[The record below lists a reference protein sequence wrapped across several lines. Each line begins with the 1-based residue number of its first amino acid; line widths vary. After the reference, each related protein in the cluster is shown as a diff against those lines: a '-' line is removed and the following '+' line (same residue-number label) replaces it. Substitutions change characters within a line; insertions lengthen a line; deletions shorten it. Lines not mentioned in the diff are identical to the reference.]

1 MLGLEQ
7 RACSGMIL
15 SVCMPGQIAVM
26 ALYLQVEMY
35 RDVA

>member
-7 RACSGMIL
+7 RTCSGMIL
-15 SVCMPGQIAVM
+15 SVCMPRKIAVL
-26 ALYLQVEMY
+26 AFNLQVEM

>member
-15 SVCMPGQIAVM
+15 SACMPRKIAVM